1 MLGKTLSSN
10 PLKKGRSN
18 GCGRKDVFFFF
29 ISLFFKDQELRH
41 SWLVGRSWENSFFLN
56 LLKKE
61 ESNGVIVKPA
71 SVLAVIL
78 FLEGLGGLTFL
89 GGLGE
94 ETCLLNGLSKRRRC
108 WCDCETGFDLAVIL
122 FFGRLGA

>member
-18 GCGRKDVFFFF
+18 GCGRKDVFSVCSSKTR
-29 ISLFFKDQELRH
+29 SLDILG
-41 SWLVGRSWENSFFLN
+41 WWGVVGKTLFLN

-89 GGLGE
+89 GG
-94 ETCLLNGLSKRRRC
+94 
-108 WCDCETGFDLAVIL
+108 
-122 FFGRLGA
+122 GAG